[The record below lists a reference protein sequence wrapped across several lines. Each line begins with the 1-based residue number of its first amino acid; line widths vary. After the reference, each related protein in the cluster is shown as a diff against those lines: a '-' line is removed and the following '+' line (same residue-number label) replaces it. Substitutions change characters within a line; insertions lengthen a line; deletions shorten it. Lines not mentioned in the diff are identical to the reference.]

1 MPRNVY
7 FSQGVRSEQDL
18 YENIITEAIAI
29 YGHEVWYLPRTLVNI
44 DTILNEDI
52 ESTFSDAYMVDMYIE
67 NVDGFDGEGEL
78 FSKFGLEIR
87 HQATFVVSKRK
98 FEKLVATWNNSLAGH
113 RPKEGDLIYLPLTRA
128 LFEIKYVETKQPFY
142 QLSNIPTYKLQCEMF
157 ESSNERIKTG
167 IDEVDQTQR
176 NYSTEYVFDIAS
188 GNGTQF
194 VIGEEVKQVFAPA
207 TLSTPAQEVYGKV
220 LRFEEGV
227 SGSPL
232 KIYIGNLRTTTGK
245 FDLFRV
251 TTSTDKL
258 IGVDSG
264 AEWSITKVYDIDDAN
279 VDRTFV
285 NNNELAQ
292 NRDLELEADDIIDFS
307 EKNPFG
313 DPSDNN

>member
-29 YGHEVWYLPRTLVNI
+29 YGHEVWYLPRTLVNV
-44 DTILNEDI
+44 DSILNEDI
-52 ESTFSDAYMVDMYIE
+52 ESKFSAAYMVDMYIE

-98 FEKLVATWNNSLAGH
+98 FEKLVSTWNNSLAGH

-157 ESSNERIKTG
+157 ESSNERIETG
-167 IDEVDQTQR
+167 VNEVDQTGR
-176 NYSTEYVFDIAS
+176 NYSTEYVFDVES
-188 GNGTQF
+188 GNGTDF

-207 TLSTPAQEVYGKV
+207 TLSTPAQEVYGTV
-220 LRFEEGV
+220 LRFEENV
-227 SGSPL
+227 AQPL
-232 KIYIGNLRTTTGK
+232 KIYVGNLRTTTGK

-258 IGVDSG
+258 IGVTSG
-264 AEWSITKVYDIDDAN
+264 AEWSITKIYDIDDAN
-279 VDRTFV
+279 IDRTFV
-285 NNNELAQ
+285 NNNQLAQ
-292 NRDLELEADDIIDFS
+292 NRDFELDADEIIDFS